1 MTAADLTDMIPA
13 IMDSDVVINALPG
26 PGSEE
31 ILRSLLGGQPDI
43 FADKLILEASYKSP
57 CLDRA
62 LCRRYISGLVWLR
75 LQALATYRIVLGPDI

>member
-1 MTAADLTDMIPA
+1 MVSA

-31 ILRSLLGGQPDI
+31 IFRSLPGGRPDI

-57 CLDRA
+57 CLGKVP
-62 LCRRYISGLVWLR
+62 CRRYISGLVWLR